1 MWLPG
6 PLFGRIIDTYGPRPV
21 IIPCSV
27 LCVFSLCMTSLSTKY
42 YQIILAQG
50 LGFGIGAC
58 GIFTASFV
66 CAGQWFIRRRGLAL
80 GIVTGG
86 SSLGSFIHPSDNSEG
101 S

>member
-1 MWLPG
+1 LLPS
-6 PLFGRIIDTYGPRPV
+6 
-21 IIPCSV
+21 SV
-27 LCVFSLCMTSLSTKY
+27 LCVFSLFMTSLSTKY

-66 CAGQWFIRRRGLAL
+66 CAGQWFVRRRGLAL

-86 SSLGSFIHPSDNSEG
+86 SSLGKFLMNGNPKLLMCSRWCNLPALRQ
-101 S
+101 